1 VGGINQT
8 ILTGLGF
15 KVFKLI
21 YFTLEKDMGTF
32 LSTIQFICN
41 TQTSKGKKKKKKEKK
56 KHLASCLL
64 ASERASF
71 VMYNNFLIFSKEKIM
86 DVARRILW
94 EKKWVEIIRR

>member
-32 LSTIQFICN
+32 LSTIQFICK
-41 TQTSKGKKKKKKEKK
+41 TQTSKGKKNKKTKNKEKK

-64 ASERASF
+64 ACFRES
-71 VMYNNFLIFSKEKIM
+71 
-86 DVARRILW
+86 
-94 EKKWVEIIRR
+94 IIRHVQQFFNIFKGKNYGCGQKNPMGEEMG